1 MVVPRATALT
11 PKPSDYY
18 GQERGDL
25 IRELAPPLGRVLDVG
40 CGEGASARLLRDAGA
55 TAMTGI
61 ELHPPAAERAQAA
74 YDHVI
79 TGRAEDA
86 VSSLDGPFDTILCY
100 DVLEHLPDP
109 DGVLHDLRR
118 VASPRARLHVS
129 VPNARHFSLVRDLV
143 VRGTFGYTT
152 AGHRDS
158 THLRWFTRRDIVAAV
173 ESAGWRVLS
182 ASHPEM
188 RTRRRL
194 LHSVTRG
201 QLAEFTYVQ
210 WVVLAVSDESPGR
223 LPLRETGRS
232 SEPVVGDQDGGRES
246 EAGGGAPRGG

>member
-1 MVVPRATALT
+1 MVAPRATALT

-25 IRELAPPLGRVLDVG
+25 VRELAPPLGRVLDVG
-40 CGEGASARLLRDAGA
+40 CGEGAAAPRLREAGA
-55 TAMTGI
+55 TAITGI
-61 ELHPPAAERAQAA
+61 EVHPPAAARAQAA

-79 TGRAEDA
+79 TGRVEDA
-86 VSSLDGPFDTILCY
+86 ISSLAGPFETILCY

-109 DGVLHDLRR
+109 DDVLRQLRR
-118 VASPRARLHVS
+118 VAAPGGRLHVS

-143 VRGTFGYTT
+143 FRGTFGYTT

-173 ESAGWRVLS
+173 DAAGWRVLS

-188 RTRRRL
+188 QTRHRRL
-194 LHSVTRG
+194 HSLTRG

-210 WVVLAVSDESPGR
+210 WVVLAVFDQRPG
-223 LPLRETGRS
+223 
-232 SEPVVGDQDGGRES
+232 
-246 EAGGGAPRGG
+246 